1 MNENDRHQIRDD
13 GLAVT
18 VAAMGGEMQSV
29 RTPGGRE
36 LLWQAGPQWPRH
48 APLLFPI
55 VGRLAND
62 SLIHEGVA
70 YHLTQHGFARDR
82 LWRFTSR
89 EPRSCRLLLED
100 DAQSRAI
107 YPFAF
112 RLELEYRVEGAT
124 LTVEATL

>member
-48 APLLFPI
+48 APVLFPV
-55 VGRLAND
+55 VGRLAED
-62 SLIHEGVA
+62 TLGHESA
-70 YHLTQHGFARDR
+70 RYRMAPHGFARDR
-82 LWRFTSR
+82 AFRFIDR
-89 EPRSCRLLLED
+89 DPHSCRLLLED

-107 YPFAF
+107 FPFSF
-112 RLELEYRVEGAT
+112 RLEIQYRAIGAT
-124 LTVEATL
+124 LTV